1 MINFSC
7 MKDLVDLVKTEQKSI
22 AEIIVEYEAQ
32 HSQKSIE
39 EVNKNMSEIW
49 QVMKESAFN
58 GVNNT
63 KNLSVEWL
71 AVMPKNYLC
80 MNMDI
85 VVIL

>member
-63 KNLSVEWL
+63 KKSVSGMVGGD
-71 AVMPKNYLC
+71 AKNYLC